1 MSDSYKIFVMTPMC
15 LVEAVKHKE
24 LKLTDFSM
32 LVLDECHHAAL
43 GKHAYKLLMD
53 LYLDV
58 KHDPDSSQASHLP
71 QVSPSTPLLLLSWY
85 TQADRSSNH
94 YSFLTLVTSYD
105 VQGEVL
111 SICYIYVTGRPARI
125 LTKFEHF

>member
-15 LVEAVKHKE
+15 LVEAVKNKE
-24 LKLTDFSM
+24 LQLTDFSM

-43 GKHAYKLLMD
+43 GRHAYRLLMD

-58 KHDPDSSQASHLP
+58 KHGPDSSQASHLP
-71 QVSPSTPLLLLSWY
+71 QVCPSAPLLLLSLY
-85 TQADRSSNH
+85 TQAERLSSH
-94 YSFLTLVTSYD
+94 YSFLTLVTLYD
-105 VQGEVL
+105 VHGEVL
-111 SICYIYVTGRPARI
+111 SICHIDVTGRPARI